1 MKANLMNR
9 TIEMSKSEAKA
20 AGRIGS
26 EKFKELK
33 KYQRAYPDYTIC
45 VIEAPKRKSEYSG
58 LNYKFMENHI
68 KNCNKADDEKEKI
81 MEEFKT
87 LRGVENKNR
96 SEFEK
101 VKVASYL
108 EVKTWFLKKF
118 PEIQQFKDNHSKKL
132 EDILNVA

>member
-1 MKANLMNR
+1 MKANLINK
-9 TIEMSKSEAKA
+9 TIEMSKSKAKA

-45 VIEAPKRKSEYSG
+45 IIEAPKRKSEYSG
-58 LNYKFMENHI
+58 LNYKFMETYI
-68 KNCNKADDEKEKI
+68 KGSDREDRDQI
-81 MEEFKT
+81 MDEFKT

-118 PEIQQFKDNHSKKL
+118 PEIQQYKDNHSKKI
-132 EDILNVA
+132 ENILNVA

>member
-1 MKANLMNR
+1 MKANLINK

-20 AGRIGS
+20 AGKIGS

-45 VIEAPKRKSEYSG
+45 IIEAPKRKSEFGG
-58 LNYKFMENHI
+58 LNYKFMETYI
-68 KNCNKADDEKEKI
+68 KNCKRDDKNQI
-81 MEEFKT
+81 IEEFNT
-87 LRGVENKNR
+87 LRGIGNKNR

-101 VKVASYL
+101 VKVASYI

-118 PEIQQFKDNHSKKL
+118 PEIQQFKENHSNKIA
-132 EDILNVA
+132 EILNVA

>member
-1 MKANLMNR
+1 MKANLINK

-20 AGRIGS
+20 AGKIGS

-33 KYQRAYPDYTIC
+33 KYQRAYPDYIIC
-45 VIEAPKRKSEYSG
+45 IIEAPKRKSEFSG
-58 LNYKFMENHI
+58 LNYKFMETYI
-68 KNCNKADDEKEKI
+68 KNCKRDDKNQI
-81 MEEFKT
+81 IEEFNT
-87 LRGVENKNR
+87 LRGIENKNR

-118 PEIQQFKDNHSKKL
+118 PEIQQFKEKHNNKIA
-132 EDILNVA
+132 EILNVA

>member
-1 MKANLMNR
+1 MKANLINK

-45 VIEAPKRKSEYSG
+45 IIEAPKRKSEYSG
-58 LNYKFMENHI
+58 LNYKFMEAYI
-68 KNCNKADDEKEKI
+68 KGCKKEDKDQI

-87 LRGVENKNR
+87 LRGVENKDR

-118 PEIQQFKDNHSKKL
+118 PEIQQYKDNHSKKI

>member
-1 MKANLMNR
+1 MKANLINK

-45 VIEAPKRKSEYSG
+45 IIEAPKRKSEYSG
-58 LNYKFMENHI
+58 LNYKFMETYI
-68 KNCNKADDEKEKI
+68 KGSDREDRDQI
-81 MEEFKT
+81 MDEFKT

-118 PEIQQFKDNHSKKL
+118 PEIQQYKDNHSKKI
-132 EDILNVA
+132 ENILNVA

>member
-1 MKANLMNR
+1 MKANLINK

-20 AGRIGS
+20 AGKIGS

-45 VIEAPKRKSEYSG
+45 IIEAPKRKSEFSG
-58 LNYKFMENHI
+58 LNYKFMETYI
-68 KNCNKADDEKEKI
+68 KNCKRDDKNQI
-81 MEEFKT
+81 IEEFNT
-87 LRGVENKNR
+87 LRGIENKNR

-101 VKVASYL
+101 VKVASYI

-118 PEIQQFKDNHSKKL
+118 PEIQQFKETHSNKIA
-132 EDILNVA
+132 EILNVA

>member
-1 MKANLMNR
+1 MKANLINK

-20 AGRIGS
+20 AGKIGS

-45 VIEAPKRKSEYSG
+45 IIEAPKRKSEFSG
-58 LNYKFMENHI
+58 LNYKFMETHI
-68 KNCNKADDEKEKI
+68 KNCKRDDKNQI
-81 MEEFKT
+81 IEEFNT
-87 LRGVENKNR
+87 LRGIGNKNR

-118 PEIQQFKDNHSKKL
+118 PEIQQFKENHSNKIA
-132 EDILNVA
+132 EILNVA